1 MSTTKYSLALLT
13 CWLVAFKPSPQV
25 AITRERADELLAKL
39 PAGDPWV
46 RSPDA
51 STIAWGESPTL
62 HALAD
67 MYEATNDP
75 HYLKLL
81 ARRGQQ
87 VLSHRDDRRNVA
99 DGSGKVRPGWS
110 MASKYVVA
118 AGKLDDVIDVRST
131 PSAYNNQTTVE
142 VIPANGSFTLVV
154 NNKFFKRKETFTGLS
169 LDPSDVRFAE
179 KVVND
184 PMAPYSCA
192 AGEYTDKSNLIR
204 VKVMKKGVLNAGTIT
219 LKPIPLAYSGYYG
232 VIYQPML
239 RFAEHVKKDP
249 ALAAL
254 VPAADSFI
262 VAATASYDDI
272 IKRLWREGP
281 GKGEGYFLT
290 CEKGESFPAD
300 NVGAPFN
307 FQGRQVCALLALHR
321 LTGKKV
327 YKEKAEK
334 MCRMFK
340 NRLRYNQQKDLYE
353 WNYWFEPM
361 TTIGWKPEDNISFN
375 VKYFKPYAVTEDVS
389 HGILDIAMVAAATE
403 QGVVFDKTDLQR
415 FANTLLVN
423 VMAPDGCDM
432 RRRVDGNG
440 PGYPAYF
447 NQLHGWLELAP
458 GNEKVYPVIKQAYL
472 CKNEESF
479 VFCARLLKWEQKLR

>member
-1 MSTTKYSLALLT
+1 MYSLLFYAYCLFAP
-13 CWLVAFKPSPQV
+13 VS
-25 AITRERADELLAKL
+25 ITRERADELYAKL
-39 PAGDPWV
+39 PAGDPWL

-51 STIAWGESPTL
+51 STLAWNESPTL

-75 HYLKLL
+75 HYLELL

-87 VLSHRDDRRNVA
+87 VLSHRDDRRNIA

-118 AGKLDDVIDVRST
+118 TGKLGDVIAVRST

-142 VIPANGSFTLVV
+142 VIPANGSFTVVV
-154 NNKFFKRKETFTGLS
+154 NNKFFKRKETFTDLS
-169 LDPSDVRFAE
+169 LDPLAVRFIE
-179 KVVND
+179 KVIND

-192 AGEYTDKSNLIR
+192 AGEYTDKSNLIN
-204 VKVMKKGVLNAGTIT
+204 VKVLKKGTLAAQTIT
-219 LKPIPLAYSGYYG
+219 LHPVPLAYSGYYG

-239 RFAEHVKKDP
+239 RFAEHVKKNP
-249 ALAAL
+249 ALTSL
-254 VPAADSFI
+254 VPVADSFI
-262 VAATASYDDI
+262 IAATASYDDI

-281 GKGEGYFLT
+281 GKNEGYFLT

-300 NVGAPFN
+300 NVGQPFN
-307 FQGRQVCALLALHR
+307 FLARQVCAMLALHR
-321 LTGKKV
+321 LTGKQV

-334 MCRMFK
+334 ICRMFK
-340 NRLRYNQQKDLYE
+340 NRLRYDQQNDLYQ

-361 TTIGWKPEDNISFN
+361 TTTGWQPADNISAN
-375 VKYFKPYAVTEDVS
+375 VKYFKPYAITEDVS
-389 HGILDIAMVAAATE
+389 HGILDIAMIAAAKE
-403 QGVVFDKTDLQR
+403 QGVVFDNTDMKR

-423 VMAPDGCDM
+423 VMTPDGCDM

-440 PGYPAYF
+440 PAHPPYF
-447 NQLHGWLELAP
+447 NQMHGWLELTS
-458 GNEKVYPVIKQAYL
+458 GNAKVYTAIRQAYL
-472 CKNEESF
+472 CKQEESF
-479 VFCARLLKWEQKLR
+479 VFCARLLKWERKLH

>member
-1 MSTTKYSLALLT
+1 MSTIKSILVLSA
-13 CWLVAFKPSPQV
+13 CWLVAFTPSPPA
-25 AITRERADELLAKL
+25 AISRERADELLAKL

-51 STIAWGESPTL
+51 STLAWNESPTL

-75 HYLKLL
+75 HYLEIL

-87 VLSHRDDRRNVA
+87 VLSHRDDRRNIA

-118 AGKLDDVIDVRST
+118 TGKLGDNIAVRST

-142 VIPANGSFTLVV
+142 VIPANGSFTVVV

-169 LDPSDVRFAE
+169 LDPSDARFVE
-179 KVVND
+179 KVIND

-192 AGEYTDKSNLIR
+192 AGEYTDKSNLIS
-204 VKVMKKGVLNAGTIT
+204 VKVLKKGPLAAQTIT
-219 LKPIPLAYSGYYG
+219 LHPVPLAYSGYYG

-239 RFAEHVKKDP
+239 RFAEHVKKNP
-249 ALAAL
+249 ALASL
-254 VPAADSFI
+254 VPVADSFI
-262 VAATASYDDI
+262 LAATASYDDI
-272 IKRLWREGP
+272 IQRLWREGP
-281 GKGEGYFLT
+281 GKNEGYFLT

-307 FQGRQVCALLALHR
+307 FQARQVCAMLALHR

-334 MCRMFK
+334 ICRMFK
-340 NRLRYNQQKDLYE
+340 NRLRYDQQNDLYQ

-361 TTIGWKPEDNISFN
+361 TTTGWQPADNLSFN
-375 VKYFKPYAVTEDVS
+375 VKVFKPYAITEDVS
-389 HGILDIAMVAAATE
+389 HGILDIAMIAEATK
-403 QGVVFDKTDLQR
+403 QGVVFDNTDLKR

-423 VMAPDGCDM
+423 VMTPDGCDM
-432 RRRVDGNG
+432 RRRVDGLG
-440 PGYPAYF
+440 PAHPAYF
-447 NQLHGWLELAP
+447 NQLHGWLELVP
-458 GNEKVYPVIKQAYL
+458 GNAKVYPVIKQAYL
-472 CKNEESF
+472 CKQEESF
-479 VFCARLLKWEQKLR
+479 VFCARLLKWEQQLR

>member
-1 MSTTKYSLALLT
+1 MSTTKYSLALLA
-13 CWLVAFKPSPQV
+13 CWLVAFKPVPQATV
-25 AITRERADELLAKL
+25 TRERADELLAKL

-51 STIAWGESPTL
+51 STIAWNESPTL

-67 MYEATNDP
+67 MYEATHDP
-75 HYLKLL
+75 RYLAIL
-81 ARRGQQ
+81 AKRSQQ
-87 VLSHRDDRRNVA
+87 ALSHRDDRRNIA

-118 AGKLDDVIDVRST
+118 KGKLGDVLDVRST

-142 VIPANGSFTLVV
+142 VIPGNGTFTVVV
-154 NNKFFKRKETFTGLS
+154 NNKFYKRKETFADLS
-169 LDPSDVRFAE
+169 LDPSHARFVE
-179 KVVND
+179 KVIND
-184 PMAPYSCA
+184 PLSPYSSA

-204 VKVMKKGVLNAGTIT
+204 VKLLKKGPLAAQTIT
-219 LKPIPLAYSGYYG
+219 LEPIPLAYSGYYG

-239 RFAEHVKKDP
+239 RFAELVKKDP
-249 ALAAL
+249 ALAYL

-262 VAATASYDDI
+262 VAAATSYDDI
-272 IKRLWREGP
+272 FKRLWREGP
-281 GKGEGYFLT
+281 NKGEGYFLT
-290 CEKGESFPAD
+290 CERGESFPAD

-321 LTGKKV
+321 LTGKKI

-334 MCRMFK
+334 ICRMFK

-361 TTIGWKPEDNISFN
+361 TTVGWKPEDKLSAN
-375 VKYFKPYAVTEDVS
+375 VNVFKPYAITEDVS
-389 HGILDIAMVAAATE
+389 HGILDIAMVAEATA
-403 QGVVFDKTDLQR
+403 QGVVFDQTDLKR
-415 FANTLLVN
+415 FANTLLLH
-423 VMAPDGCDM
+423 VMTPDGCDM
-432 RRRVDGNG
+432 RRRVDGLG
-440 PGYPAYF
+440 PAHPEYF

-458 GNEKVYPVIKQAYL
+458 GNEKVYPVIKKAYL

-479 VFCARLLKWEQKLR
+479 VFCARLLKWEKQLR